1 MKRPTTKTELMTL
14 IDEEWAALQD
24 AITRAD
30 AGWIATTDP
39 DELALI
45 ELVAHVSAWERSLI
59 ALLTGQSRATA
70 VGMDETSY
78 ANADIDQINAHI
90 SSWAAG
96 RAYSEAFAQA
106 QATHTELI
114 GVLNRLSWEDLGKPY
129 AHFQPGS
136 ARDEPAIDSVLGNT
150 SEHYAEHREYLERAS
165 AATG

>member
-1 MKRPTTKTELMTL
+1 MKRPTTKDELMAV
-14 IDEEWAALQD
+14 IGEEWSALQD

-30 AGWIATTDP
+30 PARQAATGP
-39 DELALI
+39 DESAMI
-45 ELVAHVSAWERSLI
+45 DLVAHVSAWERSLI

-90 SSWAAG
+90 SSRVAS
-96 RAYSEAFAQA
+96 RAYSEVLTQA
-106 QATHTELI
+106 QATHSELI
-114 GVLNRLSWEDLGKPY
+114 GVLDRLSWEELNKPY

-150 SEHYAEHREYLERAS
+150 AEHYAEHREYLERGW
-165 AATG
+165 ATTG